1 MTVAPAIR
9 ALGFLSGQS
18 RADAGAPAGILALPR
33 PNRVGDRFRRT
44 TRECLLAL
52 AAVDAMLEDG
62 MVGREAIAG
71 DRTALQYVT
80 AAAYAASNREF
91 IERRGGVMHFA
102 YTAPAVVSAEVA
114 IEFGI
119 TGPYG
124 ILIGGAPATLR
135 AIEQSARLLETG
147 RCDRALVLVVEVFE
161 ECADLYAR
169 HRRFDRRP
177 LVETAACLWLERG
190 QGDLRFESTRRAGA
204 AGDAS
209 RGAERFA
216 AGPLADLREW
226 LDRERAGPLELSG
239 RWRGEHARLR
249 WSTEGS
255 HARGSAA

>member
-9 ALGFLSGQS
+9 ALGLLSGQS
-18 RADAGAPAGILALPR
+18 PADSGAPAGILALPR
-33 PNRVGDRFRRT
+33 PNRIGDRFRRT

-80 AAAYAASNREF
+80 AAAYGASNREF

-147 RCDRALVLVVEVFE
+147 RCDRALVLVVEIFE

-190 QGDLRFESTRRAGA
+190 EGDLRFES
-204 AGDAS
+204 S
-209 RGAERFA
+209 RGARADSARNGERFA
-216 AGPLADLREW
+216 AGPLADLRDW
-226 LDRERAGPLELSG
+226 LDRAPAGPLELSG
-239 RWRGEHARLR
+239 CWRGEHARLR
-249 WSTEGS
+249 WSTKQS

>member
-1 MTVAPAIR
+1 MTAAPAIR
-9 ALGFLSGQS
+9 ALGVLSGEEPAVAPP
-18 RADAGAPAGILALPR
+18 RARILALSR
-33 PNRVGDRFRRT
+33 PNRPGDRFRRA

-62 MVGREAIAG
+62 KADREAVAG
-71 DRTALQYVT
+71 DRTALLYVT
-80 AAAYAASNREF
+80 AAAYGASNREF

-119 TGPYG
+119 TGAYG

-135 AIEQSARLLETG
+135 AIEQAARLLETG
-147 RCDRALVLVVEVFE
+147 RCDRALVLVVEIFA

-169 HRRFDRRP
+169 HRRFDRRV

-190 QGDLRFESTRRAGA
+190 EGELRFESARDGRPEDEPA
-204 AGDAS
+204 
-209 RGAERFA
+209 RGRERFA
-216 AGPLADLREW
+216 AGPLADLRDW
-226 LDRERAGPLELSG
+226 RGRSPAGPVELSG
-239 RWRGEHARLR
+239 CWRGEHARLR
-249 WSTEGS
+249 WNTVTS

>member
-1 MTVAPAIR
+1 
-9 ALGFLSGQS
+9 
-18 RADAGAPAGILALPR
+18 
-33 PNRVGDRFRRT
+33 
-44 TRECLLAL
+44 
-52 AAVDAMLEDG
+52 
-62 MVGREAIAG
+62 
-71 DRTALQYVT
+71 VT
-80 AAAYAASNREF
+80 AAAYGASNRAF

-135 AIEQSARLLETG
+135 AIEQSARLLEAG
-147 RCDRALVLVVEVFE
+147 RCDRALVLVVEIFE

-169 HRRFDRRP
+169 HRRFDHRP

-190 QGDLRFESTRRAGA
+190 VGDLRFESARGAGA
-204 AGDAS
+204 AGDPP
-209 RGAERFA
+209 GGGERFA

-226 LDRERAGPLELSG
+226 RDGARTEPLELSG
-239 RWRGEHARLR
+239 AWRGEHARLR
-249 WSTEGS
+249 WSTEQS